1 MKHHFI
7 TKTIRLACLLF
18 LLLSGISLA
27 EDGKTVK
34 SAGTSPIYNNN
45 IAKAREEAISYALA
59 AAVNIKA
66 SEFLSGQDFARN
78 FQKINEIS
86 YSRAKDFIET
96 YKVIAE
102 SCAGKTCQVM
112 MESGIAAEPLKQAIS
127 AFGKIETKP
136 EPPNVAAVPIKKPD
150 TPSEPLP
157 DIRNEPLPDIKH
169 EPLPDIQPV
178 PKPPAEPI
186 QPKALPKIL
195 LLMAEQNIENA
206 YPQYWWRGSPQVS
219 VLSEKIISERM
230 TKKGFAIADHA
241 GGIPDGSLRIFVIY
255 QADIDNNDALKIGRM
270 LQAEVVI
277 AGKSMVYTV
286 PGSPG
291 EQSFSATTTARAIRT
306 DTGEQIGSTLQTA
319 LTVNKDESKGSK
331 DALEKS
337 AHLASEELAAHISMA
352 WQTPALSKP
361 EIRPVTEWIE
371 LSVSGSSNIGNFIRF
386 RKVLSEMPAVRE
398 LKVIES
404 RGGEAKLGVSFEGGN
419 AQSLADVIKQTDFQ
433 LFGVAIR
440 QVAENRIRLELL
452 PKP

>member
-1 MKHHFI
+1 M
-7 TKTIRLACLLF
+7 LF

-45 IAKAREEAISYALA
+45 IAKAREDAISHALA

-78 FQKINEIS
+78 FQKISEMS
-86 YSRAKDFIET
+86 YSRNKDFIET

-102 SCAGKTCQVM
+102 SCTGKTCQVL
-112 MESGIAAEPLKQAIS
+112 MEAGIAAEPLKQALS
-127 AFGKIETKP
+127 AFGKIETKS
-136 EPPNVAAVPIKKPD
+136 ESFPNVAAIPTKKPD
-150 TPSEPLP
+150 TPS
-157 DIRNEPLPDIKH
+157 EPLPDIKH
-169 EPLPDIQPV
+169 EPLPDIKPD
-178 PKPPAEPI
+178 PKPPIEPK

-195 LLMAEQNIENA
+195 LLLAEQNIENA
-206 YPQYWWRGSPQVS
+206 YPQYWWRGNPQAS
-219 VLSEKIISERM
+219 VLSEKIISQKM
-230 TKKGFAIADHA
+230 TEKGFSIADHA
-241 GGIPDGSLRIFVIY
+241 GGIPDGSLRIFVMY

-291 EQSFSATTTARAIRT
+291 EPSFSATTTARAIRT

-331 DALEKS
+331 DALEK
-337 AHLASEELAAHISMA
+337 AAYLASEELAAHISIA
-352 WQTPALSKP
+352 WQVPAAPKP
-361 EIRPVTEWIE
+361 EIRPITEWIE
-371 LSVSGSSNIGNFIRF
+371 LSVSGASNIGNFIRF

-404 RGGEAKLGVSFEGGN
+404 RGGEAKIGVSFEGGN
-419 AQSLADVIKQTDFQ
+419 AQALADVIKQTDFQ
-433 LFGVAIR
+433 LFAVAVR
-440 QVAENRIRLELL
+440 QVAENRIRLELV

>member
-1 MKHHFI
+1 MTHHFI
-7 TKTIRLACLLF
+7 IKTIRLGCLLF
-18 LLLSGISLA
+18 LLLAGISLA

-66 SEFLSGQDFARN
+66 SEFLSGQDFAKN

-96 YKVIAE
+96 YKIIAE
-102 SCAGKTCQVM
+102 SCAGKICQVM
-112 MESGIAAEPLKQAIS
+112 MEAGISAEPLKQAIS

-136 EPPNVAAVPIKKPD
+136 EPPAAVPIKKPD

-157 DIRNEPLPDIKH
+157 DIRHEPLPDIKH
-169 EPLPDIQPV
+169 EPLPDIKPD
-178 PKPPAEPI
+178 PTPPAEPK
-186 QPKALPKIL
+186 PKALPKIL

-230 TKKGFAIADHA
+230 TKKGFAIADHS

-277 AGKSMVYTV
+277 AGKSMVYSV

-291 EQSFSATTTARAIRT
+291 EPSFSATTTARAIRT

-319 LTVNKDESKGSK
+319 LTINKDESKGSK
-331 DALEKS
+331 DALEKA
-337 AHLASEELAAHISMA
+337 AHLASEELAAHISIA
-352 WQTPALSKP
+352 WQTPASPKP

-386 RKVLSEMPAVRE
+386 RKVLSEMPVVRE

-440 QVAENRIRLELL
+440 QVAENRIRLEFVS
-452 PKP
+452 KP